1 MTDGL
6 EAAQDKRYPRVRG
19 RCPECFGSSLF
30 LGEGGYVTCSRLECT
45 DPTRADSLL
54 NQGAFSAGE
63 SALRAAAQELV
74 YGENFGQ
81 HVGDCKIDHVRDAE
95 CTCYLAPLKAA
106 LDGAPWEPSEEQVE
120 RAAEA
125 GWRAI
130 DTDDDWALIEEKN
143 RAPWRIFARAAFKAA
158 LGLESG
164 SAG

>member
-6 EAAQDKRYPRVRG
+6 EGCQALFDTPWGEMHCVLMAHGDDWPHISKRG
-19 RCPECFGSSLF
+19 MDEWAKGL
-30 LGEGGYVTCSRLECT
+30 
-45 DPTRADSLL
+45 RAS
-54 NQGAFSAGE
+54 E
-63 SALRAAAQELV
+63 SALRAVAQELV

-143 RAPWRIFARAAFKAA
+143 RAPWRIFARAALKAA